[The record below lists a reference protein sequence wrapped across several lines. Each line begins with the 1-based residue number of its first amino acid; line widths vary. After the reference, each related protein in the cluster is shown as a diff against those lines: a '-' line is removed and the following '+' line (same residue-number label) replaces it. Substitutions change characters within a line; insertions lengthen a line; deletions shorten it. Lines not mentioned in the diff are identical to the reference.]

1 MSDYGLSDGI
11 SLGMVA
17 AVLIPVGIVTVL
29 LRALPFSILRVLKGS
44 PFIDFL
50 AVLMP
55 VGVMTVLVVYTLVG
69 HAGSP
74 AHLASALVALVATLL
89 LHWWKRRS
97 DVSIFVGT
105 ALYMLLVN
113 VVF

>member
-1 MSDYGLSDGI
+1 MTNYGLPDGV

-29 LRALPFSILRVLKGS
+29 LRALPFSMLRVLKGS

-50 AVLMP
+50 AVL
-55 VGVMTVLVVYTLVG
+55 VAYTLVG

-74 AHLASALVALVATLL
+74 AHLAAALVALVATLL
-89 LHWWKRRS
+89 LHWWKRRA
-97 DVSIFVGT
+97 DVSIFAGT